1 MNHVNHLSL
10 CAGVGGIDLGLRSV
24 IEGFRTVALVE
35 REAFCIANL
44 ASQIEAGG
52 LDTCPIFTDLV
63 RFPWGR
69 FTGVVDV
76 VSGGFPCQPFSHA
89 GKRDGVEDERHLWP
103 HIKEG
108 VSILGNGICFFENV
122 DGIAS
127 AKSPGYHSVLHHVL
141 CDLEEMGFTT
151 TAGCFTAEEVGAPH
165 LRKRWF
171 ILGVKDPH
179 SGRYPCIRDMADT
192 NNTRGH
198 TQEYGTMPPDWSEG
212 SGVGEGVTLTKPTG
226 LGDIEVA
233 HPRCDLEAT
242 RGECETTSSGGDRS
256 GDVETGSGRDVGSG
270 HCSCAGE
277 TPSMAD
283 TDNTRLGEQRGAG
296 TTKEEHSSF
305 ERRGFPSP
313 PGRFQ
318 YEWEPSRTTEPG
330 IRGGSNGVST
340 RVDRLRAMGNAVVPQ
355 TAAKAFSTLWH
366 RIQNA

>member
-24 IEGFRTVALVE
+24 IEGLRTVALVE

-52 LDTCPIFTDLV
+52 LDACPVFTDLV
-63 RFPWGR
+63 RFPWGK
-69 FTGVVDV
+69 FSGLVDI

-103 HIKEG
+103 YIRDG
-108 VSILGNGICFFENV
+108 VSVLGNGICFFENV

-141 CDLEEMGFTT
+141 CDLEEMGFTP

-179 SGRYPCIRDMADT
+179 SGRYPCVRDMAHTD
-192 NNTRGH
+192 NAGGH
-198 TQEYGTMPPDWSEG
+198 SSEYGTMPRDWATSAGIGQDIPLIEP
-212 SGVGEGVTLTKPTG
+212 SG
-226 LGDIEVA
+226 LGDAQVA
-233 HPRCDLEAT
+233 DSGCDVEAT
-242 RGECETTSSGGDRS
+242 RGERQATSSGGYGG
-256 GDVETGSGRDVGSG
+256 GDVEERGRCDAGSG
-270 HCSCAGE
+270 HCGCSRE

-283 TDNTRLGEQRGAG
+283 TDNAGLREQRGSG
-296 TTKEEHSSF
+296 TTEPEHTTF
-305 ERRGFPSP
+305 ECRGFPSP

-318 YEWEPSRTTEPG
+318 YDWEPPRTTQPRV
-330 IRGGSNGVST
+330 RGGSNGVST

-355 TAAKAFSTLWH
+355 TAAKAFSTLWY
-366 RIQNA
+366 RIQNG